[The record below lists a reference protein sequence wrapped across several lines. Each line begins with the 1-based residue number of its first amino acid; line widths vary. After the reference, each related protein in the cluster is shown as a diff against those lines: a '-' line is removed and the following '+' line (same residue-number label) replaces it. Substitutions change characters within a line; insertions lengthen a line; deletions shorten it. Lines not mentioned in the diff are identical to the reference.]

1 MAEKN
6 VLSALNK
13 FNSNII
19 KRQLMPLDSSLS
31 LPIPILIND
40 KVNLGFLCFISKRL
54 GKEKKIKIYR
64 PNSCFAIAIKSS
76 RIVYYMNYGFKDQF
90 PQYNWNHPIGEFP
103 HYEIEKLNIKE
114 YTENRRELLIKY
126 DLILDLFTSNTR
138 NDSEIKLFSELFY
151 YLCEPSLLPFM
162 KKIGNKFFS
171 WMDDELP

>member
-103 HYEIEKLNIKE
+103 HQEIEGLKIKE
-114 YTENRRELLIKY
+114 YSKKREELLRKY
-126 DLILDLFTSNTR
+126 DIILDLYTSNNR
-138 NDSEIKLFSELFY
+138 DDFEITAFSDLFY
-151 YLCEPSLLPFM
+151 YVCEPSLLPFM

-171 WMDDELP
+171 WLDDDQP